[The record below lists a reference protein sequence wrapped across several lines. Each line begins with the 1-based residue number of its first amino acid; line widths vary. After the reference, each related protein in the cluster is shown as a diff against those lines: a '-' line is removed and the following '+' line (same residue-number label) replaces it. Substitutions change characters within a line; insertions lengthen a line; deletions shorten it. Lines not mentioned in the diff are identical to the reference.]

1 MDELTSMLTL
11 GGQYMQEQ
19 RLKMLVPSF
28 NRLYVD
34 KKRGHLTLKDASSK
48 HLKHY
53 ILSDIVTQSK
63 EDTTLASLTMFDYSR
78 RLPASMR
85 STLNDLYNRYREE
98 MGNHAMEV
106 VSFPG
111 SNDTIER
118 LQEFADHNLL
128 PHYHAFEF
136 GPYIYPQ
143 DPWTDDIGRSVYTR
157 KDLRADVNLDRLYQF
172 ANWCDEDRKRF

>member
-1 MDELTSMLTL
+1 MDELTSILTL
-11 GGQYMQEQ
+11 GGQYVQEQ

-28 NRLYVD
+28 NRLYIN
-34 KKRGHLTLKDASSK
+34 KKRGHLTLTDASNK

-53 ILSDIVTQSK
+53 ILSDIVTQSR
-63 EDTTLASLTMFDYSR
+63 EDTALASLTMFDYSH

-111 SNDTIER
+111 SHDTIER
-118 LQEFADHNLL
+118 LQEFAEHNLL
-128 PHYHAFEF
+128 PCYHAFEF
-136 GPYIYPQ
+136 GPYIYPEN
-143 DPWTDDIGRSVYTR
+143 PWRDDVGQSVYTR
-157 KDLRADVNLDRLYQF
+157 EQLRADVNLDRLYQF
-172 ANWCDEDRKRF
+172 ANWCDEDHKRF